1 MLRALFESIRGP
13 SLRAQYLA
21 DVAQA
26 EPAREAPARV
36 TEADLA
42 PMPPLVQAWLRR
54 VGVVGRARVREVRA
68 RFHGL
73 FRGSPKA
80 AWAPFRS
87 EQVNRYDPP
96 SRLFIMEAKMYGV
109 PCTALHR
116 FVGASATMV
125 VRAASLVDVVKM
137 GGPEMNRA
145 ETVTL
150 FNDLCVLAPGALVD
164 AGVQWAPVD
173 ARSVEATY
181 THAGNTIRARLS
193 FDAAGDLV
201 GFVSND
207 RSQSTDG
214 KTFRNLP
221 WSTPLRDHRDFGGV
235 RIPAF
240 GEAIWLAPEGDI
252 AYGRFD
258 LDAVTYNDA
267 R

>member
-21 DVAQA
+21 DVARV
-26 EPAREAPARV
+26 EPARAAPACV

-42 PMPPLVQAWLRR
+42 PHPPLVQAWLRR
-54 VGVVGRARVREVRA
+54 IGVLGRARVRAVRA

-73 FRGSPKA
+73 FRGAPKA
-80 AWAPFRS
+80 AWMPFRS

-96 SRLFIMEAKMYGV
+96 SRLFLMETKMYGV

-116 FVGASATMV
+116 FVGSSATIV

-137 GGPEMNRA
+137 GGPAMNRA

-164 AGVQWAPVD
+164 ADVRWTPID
-173 ARSVEATY
+173 ARSVEAAY
-181 THAGNTIRARLS
+181 THAGNTVRARLR

-201 GFVSND
+201 GFLSDD
-207 RSQSTDG
+207 RSQSADG

-235 RIPAF
+235 RLPAF
-240 GEAIWLAPEGDI
+240 GETVWLAPEGDL

-258 LDAVTYNDA
+258 LDAVTYNDVP
-267 R
+267 